1 MNATSCEPRI
11 QNSGV
16 RMLGFV
22 AAPTP
27 LRDQARQRLQ
37 ESPYACLRRVRCE
50 CHEGVVTL
58 HGRVASYFLKQMA
71 QEAVR
76 RLAGAEEIANRIEVV
91 EEWAE

>member
-1 MNATSCEPRI
+1 MNATSCEPRTP
-11 QNSGV
+11 NSDV

-22 AAPTP
+22 AASTP
-27 LRDQARQRLQ
+27 LRDQLRQRLQ
-37 ESPYACLRRVRCE
+37 TSPYASLRRVRCE

-76 RLAGAEEIANRIEVV
+76 RLAGAEEIANHIDVL
-91 EEWAE
+91 EEGAE